1 MLRNGYTMPQGP
13 SGVATARRIGFTLI
27 ELLVVIAV
35 IALLLSII
43 MPALRSAKETA
54 RRVVCGGNLK
64 SLGQGVFLYAAE
76 NDNKLMPP
84 ISENSL
90 HWSHLVF
97 RIDKSQPF
105 GEHITNT
112 YGYGYLYTTNI
123 IQEPDVFYCPSA
135 SRVASPTGL
144 LISFRAEDFYYPG
157 TSAWPWN
164 DDPSKTSTHNVRSSY
179 DYTPQAKDKKVVLEG
194 EEFPDVATKATQLHP
209 SYVLGLDA
217 LHTLEHL
224 PHSRGF
230 RRPSGVNVLYSDA
243 HVEFRNNQDAFDPE
257 LWDEGISDDYRFR
270 VVLRRLVK

>member
-1 MLRNGYTMPQGP
+1 MT
-13 SGVATARRIGFTLI
+13 SGSNHGGMSRRVGFTLI

-35 IALLLSII
+35 IALLLSIL
-43 MPALRSAKETA
+43 MPALSSAKETA

-64 SLGQGVFLYAAE
+64 TLGQGVFLYAAE
-76 NDNKLMPP
+76 NDNRLMPP
-84 ISENSL
+84 ISESSL

-105 GEHITNT
+105 GDHITNT

-135 SRVASPTGL
+135 PRAVSPTGL

-157 TSAWPWN
+157 THEWPWN

-179 DYTPQAKDKKVVLEG
+179 DYTPQSKDKKVVLQN

-209 SYVLGLDA
+209 SYVLGLDV
-217 LHTLEHL
+217 LHTLDHV

-243 HVEFRNNQDAFDPE
+243 HVEFRNNEEAFDPE
-257 LWDEGISDDYRFR
+257 LWGDAINDDYRFR
-270 VVLRRLVK
+270 IVLRRLVK